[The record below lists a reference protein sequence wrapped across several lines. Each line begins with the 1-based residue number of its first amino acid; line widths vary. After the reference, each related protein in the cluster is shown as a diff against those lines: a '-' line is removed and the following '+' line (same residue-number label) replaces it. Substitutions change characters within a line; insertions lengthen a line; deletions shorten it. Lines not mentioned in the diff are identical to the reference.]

1 MNKLQCTNCGGHIN
15 PDTYVCEYC
24 GTRYEKPA
32 DRTMMLPPVIVENP
46 KVQTFGAKVLVDQE
60 MVRCLGEE
68 KTAEYCVQQITSS
81 LAEQLAPF
89 ISLETDFDPM
99 RCCKIV
105 RGRVRIVEPSFR
117 F

>member
-1 MNKLQCTNCGGHIN
+1 MKKLQCTNCGGHIN

-24 GTRYEKPA
+24 GTRYEKRAP
-32 DRTMMLPPVIVENP
+32 MLPPVMIEHP
-46 KVQTFGAKVLVDQE
+46 KVHTFGAEVLVDQE
-60 MVRCLGEE
+60 MVSCLGEE
-68 KTAEYCVQQITSS
+68 ETADYCVHQMTHS

-99 RCCKIV
+99 TCCKIV